1 MAEERAVEPP
11 RSFWIIS
18 GLALLWN
25 LLGLATYLM
34 YVKMTDEA
42 LAALPDAERMLYEN
56 TPEWVTAMYAIAV
69 TAGTIGSALLLLRKS
84 WAVPVLLVSLIAVLV
99 QASYTLFMSSAVEV
113 LGVQAVIMPL
123 VVVVI
128 GVFLVWYSRKS
139 RERGWIT

>member
-69 TAGTIGSALLLLRKS
+69 TAGTLGSGFLLLRKS

-99 QASYTLFMSSAVEV
+99 QAAYTLFMSSAVEV
-113 LGVQAVIMPL
+113 LGAQAAIMPL

-128 GVFLVWYSRKS
+128 AAFLVWYARNS
-139 RERGWIT
+139 RERGWIR